1 MADGGLTIELDAE
14 LATRLREAAKAAG
27 RSTDDYA
34 SELISQGLA
43 EDWTDARSSLA
54 EYDRTGEYVDATQAL
69 ADSWARLVERLD
81 RVR

>member
-54 EYDRTGEYVDATQAL
+54 E
-69 ADSWARLVERLD
+69 
-81 RVR
+81 